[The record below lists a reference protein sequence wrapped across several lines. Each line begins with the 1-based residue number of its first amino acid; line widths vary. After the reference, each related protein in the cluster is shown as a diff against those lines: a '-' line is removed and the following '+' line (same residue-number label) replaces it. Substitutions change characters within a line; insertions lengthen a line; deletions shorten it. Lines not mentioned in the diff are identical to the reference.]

1 MLAQIRKMRRG
12 FAAGVLLMASV
23 SLISC
28 ASNKT
33 EALVDDPDSK
43 HEGMIPWNRQE
54 KWEAQGQYA
63 GMTDRR

>member
-1 MLAQIRKMRRG
+1 MLAQIRKMRRAV
-12 FAAGVLLMASV
+12 AAGLLLTASV

-28 ASNKT
+28 ASSKPQ
-33 EALVDDPDSK
+33 ALVDDPDSK
-43 HEGMIPWNRQE
+43 QEGMIPWNRQE